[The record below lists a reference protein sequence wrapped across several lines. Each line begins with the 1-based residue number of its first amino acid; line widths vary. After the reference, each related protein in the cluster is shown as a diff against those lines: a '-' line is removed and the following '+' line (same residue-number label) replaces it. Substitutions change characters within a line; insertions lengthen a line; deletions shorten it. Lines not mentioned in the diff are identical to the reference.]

1 MNRIVIKRTTLV
13 RSPSGACRAERK
25 GSAYLAVIGTTL
37 IVATLAMGSLMSV
50 KAQFRSARGA
60 GDAAEAQLLAVSGI
74 EMARLAISKDVN
86 WRSTYSN
93 PGWQPEQTLSAG
105 KYVSW
110 QVVDAGTGGSVLHA
124 GVHPQGDTAPMRV
137 FGKGRV
143 ADAVQIRS
151 VEQTLTKVP
160 FTAMFSALHANGNV
174 TLAAGINRSLT
185 VTDGPLTTNGSFS
198 NWINFAG
205 NVEAQSII
213 NSGSIFG
220 MQTAPAI
227 AKTVPADDVWNIYQP
242 LATTIPW
249 NAAYFW
255 YDSASLQ
262 WRPRTNILTPT
273 MSQFA
278 TPVTNPNGVYY
289 VAVPASV
296 SRIQFDWVRVSGTIL
311 FDCQGTGTTIHL
323 GGRINW
329 APARADYPMVIIR
342 NAKFAELDAQGTA
355 AQFTLNEGTNNNAA
369 GTANYNPNGFPYGG
383 VSDSDTIDSIESE
396 LFGVIHVMGGV
407 GGIPTTTTVCANLCT
422 TGCILAPGPL
432 ICPEGSATPVD
443 AALTWDSSLLSN
455 PPLGYYKL
463 SIQPS
468 FGTWRQEILP

>member
-1 MNRIVIKRTTLV
+1 MNRISLKSTTLL
-13 RSPSGACRAERK
+13 RSPGGVCRAKRK

-50 KAQFRSARGA
+50 KAQFRSARGG

-74 EMARLAISKDVN
+74 ELARLAISKDVN

-93 PGWQPEQTLSAG
+93 PGWQPEQVLSAG
-105 KYVSW
+105 KYISW
-110 QVVDAGTGGSVLHA
+110 QVVDAATGGSVLHQ

-143 ADAVQIRS
+143 SDAVQIRS

-174 TLAAGINRSLT
+174 TLAAGNDRSLT
-185 VTDGPLTTNGSFS
+185 VTDGPLTTNGSF
-198 NWINFAG
+198 INMIIFDG
-205 NVEAQSII
+205 SVEAQSIT
-213 NSGSIFG
+213 NVGSILG
-220 MQTAPAI
+220 TQTAPAVV
-227 AKTVPADDVWNIYQP
+227 KTVPSDDVWNIYAT

-249 NAAYFW
+249 NATYFW
-255 YDSASLQ
+255 YESASLQ

-278 TPVTNPNGVYY
+278 TPVTNPDGVYY
-289 VAVPASV
+289 VLVPASV

-311 FDCQGTGTTIHL
+311 FDCQGTGTKIHL
-323 GGRINW
+323 GGHINW
-329 APARADYPMVIIR
+329 APARADYPTVIIR
-342 NAKFAELDAQGTA
+342 NAAFAELDAQGTA
-355 AQFTLNEGTNNNAA
+355 ANFTLNEGTDNNAA

-383 VSDSDTIDSIESE
+383 VSDSDTSDSMEFE
-396 LFGVIHVMGGV
+396 MLGVIHVMGGV
-407 GGIPTTTTVCANLCT
+407 GGMPTTTTLCSNLCT

-432 ICPEGSATPVD
+432 NYPAGSATPVD
-443 AALTWDSSLLSN
+443 AELRWDSSLLSN

-463 SIQPS
+463 NIQPS